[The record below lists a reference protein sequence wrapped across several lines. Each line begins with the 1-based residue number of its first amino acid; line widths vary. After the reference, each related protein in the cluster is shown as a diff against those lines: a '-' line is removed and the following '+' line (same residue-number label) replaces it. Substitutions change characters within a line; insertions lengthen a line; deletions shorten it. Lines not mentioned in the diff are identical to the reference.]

1 VTETALSIPE
11 RQSLDRYLPQSVK
24 DLAWMANEV
33 AKSGIYQNGNRAL
46 NGSECFVLMMK
57 GAELGLT
64 PMQSLNEI
72 SLIKGKPFV
81 SKDVLTARILRSPRC
96 KSWDPSDADAK
107 HCSIVFE
114 IRGDPK
120 VYTLTTAIDDIPQ
133 RYFQPSPGGAPSN
146 WTLIPED
153 MLFAWTV
160 RRIARRWFPEAL
172 LDIGDGRQEPID
184 ETKVIDVAKVER
196 EVDFPAE
203 GVDCV
208 NCVRGKMFLHGATG
222 GGTYLRC
229 DVCGTTSSPPQDVR
243 DAVRGTPEH
252 LTLAGAAEPALE
264 PGERTLTQQEEVEH
278 ALAGATIEAHETTH
292 PRGSEPEPFLVTNT
306 APDAFGDVVLPDAA
320 SELTPAQILDAA
332 GVTDANDSAVQSESE
347 RGTLGGEDV
356 VAVPASAE
364 SAPIPEPDSPA
375 VTNQAMRD
383 AVYSHW
389 ILPRPTANKI
399 EMRGLLEEFGWTGG
413 ETLGDWMLTLP
424 EDKLAAIADAV
435 AGIA

>member
-96 KSWDPSDADAK
+96 THWDPSDCDPTHAK
-107 HCSIVFE
+107 IVFGVSGTE
-114 IRGDPK
+114 GWQWLR
-120 VYTLTTAIDDIPQ
+120 TAIDDIPQ
-133 RYFQPSPGGAPSN
+133 RYFQPSRSGEPSN
-146 WTLIPED
+146 WTLISED

-184 ETKVIDVAKVER
+184 ETKVIDVAKVEH
-196 EVDFPAE
+196 ELP
-203 GVDCV
+203 
-208 NCVRGKMFLHGATG
+208 GATDVACPNCQQPMYLQSPLRG
-222 GGTYLRC
+222 GAFLACRNC
-229 DVCGTTSSPPQDVR
+229 NTTASPPQEVR
-243 DAVRGTPEH
+243 DLIRGTPEH
-252 LTLAGAAEPALE
+252 LTLAGAAEPVLE
-264 PGERTLTQQEEVEH
+264 PREPTAEEAAE
-278 ALAGATIEAHETTH
+278 AEAIAARLEEATIEAHETTH

-320 SELTPAQILDAA
+320 PELTPAQILDAA
-332 GVTDANDSAVQSESE
+332 GVTDANASDSAVF
-347 RGTLGGEDV
+347 RRWWRT
-356 VAVPASAE
+356 P
-364 SAPIPEPDSPA
+364 SAPSRTP
-375 VTNQAMRD
+375 
-383 AVYSHW
+383 
-389 ILPRPTANKI
+389 PR
-399 EMRGLLEEFGWTGG
+399 
-413 ETLGDWMLTLP
+413 
-424 EDKLAAIADAV
+424 
-435 AGIA
+435 